1 MKEANRERD
10 RVRNETEGTS
20 HSRCL
25 IFRKTERRNRSHLG
39 LAREKGRR
47 SSLLWTKNNESF
59 GLRREKT
66 RERETTEEAAI
77 RQAKHGKSF
86 VLFSVSGW
94 VVG

>member
-1 MKEANRERD
+1 MFDFQKNREKD
-10 RVRNETEGTS
+10 R
-20 HSRCL
+20 SR
-25 IFRKTERRNRSHLG
+25 FG

-47 SSLLWTKNNESF
+47 SSLSWTKNNESF
-59 GLRREKT
+59 GLRRDKT

>member
-47 SSLLWTKNNESF
+47 SSLSWTKNNESF
-59 GLRREKT
+59 GLRRDKT
-66 RERETTEEAAI
+66 RERDDGGGGNPASKT
-77 RQAKHGKSF
+77 R
-86 VLFSVSGW
+86 
-94 VVG
+94 